1 MKQKF
6 NVSGMTC
13 SACSAHVERS
23 VSKVDGVTSVNVSL
37 LTNSMTVE
45 YDPDKTNVQAIVQAV
60 KHGGYG
66 ASPVTDGAQNATAAQ
81 PQQAQPQNTVSLA
94 RLLVSIGFCAVL
106 MYVAMGPMW
115 NLPLPSFLSGH
126 KNAVSFALVQL
137 LLCLPVWYVNR
148 NYFIV
153 GFKRLF
159 QGAPNMDSL
168 IAVGSVASAL
178 YGIVVTFLMSYNL
191 GMWATATNPT
201 EAEYYMNVI
210 AGYHHD
216 LYFESSAMILALVD
230 LGKYFEGRSK
240 VRTGDALNKLRKL
253 APQKAL
259 LYVND
264 EETEVDSARIKAGD
278 LVVVKAGMSFPADGV
293 VEFGSC
299 FADESAITGESLPQ
313 ERLVGANVV
322 GGTVNVGGYVR
333 VRVTQ
338 AGGDSTLSKIIA
350 LVEEASSTKAPIQ
363 RLADKISSVF
373 VPVVMGISLVSFVVW
388 LCVGAS
394 VGTALKFAVSV
405 LVISCP
411 CALGL
416 ATPVAIMVAT
426 GKGAENG
433 ILIKNGEVLEN
444 ISHIKYVALDKTGT
458 VTVGKPQV
466 KTYYS
471 TLSEAEFFGIVGG
484 IEKQSEHPL
493 GKAVVD
499 YATDKGV
506 AFAEPMEFTTV
517 PGKGVVATVD
527 GSVYAVGNKALMS
540 EQGVASAE
548 YADKVDEYSRKAMTC
563 LVVAKDGKFVGIV
576 GVGDEIKPT
585 SKEAIALL
593 KKEGLTPILITGDNA
608 VSAKAVCDEVGIE
621 QFVAEVLP
629 QQKEQ
634 KVAELMSNGM
644 TAMVGDGINDAPALA
659 RADIGFAVANGSDIA
674 VDSAD
679 VVLVKND
686 LRDVATAVALSRKTV
701 RNIKQNLFWAFFYNS
716 LGIPVAAGALYAWL
730 NLSLNPMIAAA
741 AMSLSS
747 LFVVTNALRL
757 NFFKA
762 PRLTESELNAVVAT
776 NNAHAVTTANDNQNS
791 ADVCPIATDN
801 DDNKNDEMSQ
811 KKDNVMKNFVLNVD
825 GMMCGHCVAHVT
837 KALQGVDGVTS
848 VEVSLE
854 NKTATVVGNA
864 NVEALKAAVEQAGYT
879 VTGVKEN

>member
-1 MKQKF
+1 
-6 NVSGMTC
+6 
-13 SACSAHVERS
+13 
-23 VSKVDGVTSVNVSL
+23 
-37 LTNSMTVE
+37 
-45 YDPDKTNVQAIVQAV
+45 
-60 KHGGYG
+60 
-66 ASPVTDGAQNATAAQ
+66 
-81 PQQAQPQNTVSLA
+81 
-94 RLLVSIGFCAVL
+94 
-106 MYVAMGPMW
+106 
-115 NLPLPSFLSGH
+115 
-126 KNAVSFALVQL
+126 
-137 LLCLPVWYVNR
+137 
-148 NYFIV
+148 
-153 GFKRLF
+153 
-159 QGAPNMDSL
+159 
-168 IAVGSVASAL
+168 
-178 YGIVVTFLMSYNL
+178 
-191 GMWATATNPT
+191 
-201 EAEYYMNVI
+201 
-210 AGYHHD
+210 
-216 LYFESSAMILALVD
+216 
-230 LGKYFEGRSK
+230 
-240 VRTGDALNKLRKL
+240 
-253 APQKAL
+253 
-259 LYVND
+259 
-264 EETEVDSARIKAGD
+264 
-278 LVVVKAGMSFPADGV
+278 
-293 VEFGSC
+293 
-299 FADESAITGESLPQ
+299 
-313 ERLVGANVV
+313 
-322 GGTVNVGGYVR
+322 
-333 VRVTQ
+333 
-338 AGGDSTLSKIIA
+338 
-350 LVEEASSTKAPIQ
+350 
-363 RLADKISSVF
+363 
-373 VPVVMGISLVSFVVW
+373 
-388 LCVGAS
+388 
-394 VGTALKFAVSV
+394 
-405 LVISCP
+405 
-411 CALGL
+411 
-416 ATPVAIMVAT
+416 MVAT

-471 TLSEAEFFGIVGG
+471 TLSEAEFFGIVGS

-506 AFAEPMEFTTV
+506 AFAEPTEFTTV

-634 KVAELMSNGM
+634 KVAELMANGM

-686 LRDVATAVALSRKTV
+686 LRDVATAVALSQKTV

-791 ADVCPIATDN
+791 TDACPITTDN

-854 NKTATVVGNA
+854 NKTATVVGNV